1 MWGSGY
7 SWGGRY
13 SGEQNHSRNKTGSRT
28 CFLYMH
34 FKDIKTAAKRFLD
47 SLKKLRCSE
56 DDSYSSAQAMGF
68 TCRSGAVKVQQ
79 VETHRVNQ
87 ETVTLF

>member
-1 MWGSGY
+1 MDTA
-7 SWGGRY
+7 
-13 SGEQNHSRNKTGSRT
+13 GEDDTQVNRITAGTRQEAEL
-28 CFLYMH
+28 FLYMH
-34 FKDIKTAAKRFLD
+34 FKDINTAAKRFLD